1 MRKRITSLL
10 LTLVMLLSLVPAMGV
25 TASAADTSWTTVN
38 TYDELKAALST
49 QNPPDNIKLG
59 CDIDTGTLNSGVGI
73 LESLEVKGRKQLDLN
88 GHTLRMYSEKTAVY
102 DMFTIKHGDLTVLD
116 SSSGQKGTI
125 LGSTYNDSCYLFDIQ
140 SYGQLTL
147 NSGTLKVDVRKSTS
161 DNTWRRVI
169 YCYAGGTVTINGGTL
184 HVAPETYEGKNNAYG
199 QYFEE
204 PYRDLLNG
212 HCGYTLMAAN
222 SCKVSINGGT
232 FQGPVR
238 LDAGGSDWKQNVPR
252 VWISGG
258 TFEKKVML
266 NGPGDGTRPL
276 TIIRGGVFLDY
287 VQAWA
292 AASFAEENPFTASEV
307 TVNGGEF
314 HDTFWIRPF
323 FPSSSKTS
331 YADRAGYHLSAK
343 LMNTTIYKRL
353 TAEPA
358 SGDLYRVPIDG
369 SWKVVQKTADDIY
382 NLASEVLGRSAVQNN
397 NGIFSVLNKSSYRK
411 TFSYYNTG
419 NPKTEGHMFELKAL
433 SGTPTTIR
441 GNAWGFVKAE
451 LDGSEITMGSL
462 RDGVTFIGGGVP
474 SYTVNTSGMRTINF
488 YWYDLP
494 QVMKD
499 NNYRCVATCEVN
511 GTAVTLSK
519 DTNPATGIT
528 KGRYIIPNSTVTT
541 KAKELTFQV
550 RLEWYN
556 GSTWEQAD
564 SSPYADMYL
573 LKYNV
578 VKDSTIPIETVLLD
592 MVNGDLLPSD
602 SATANP
608 IRTNAMDVRCEKVV
622 KQTDWADNGDH
633 RNKSVTLKAQA
644 GFRFTRDT
652 RFVVKNAGSV
662 TAKWTFSPDGG
673 ETCVIGIE
681 AQECTLLPTVQG
693 TLKNFYMGRQM
704 GEAYITAD
712 SPAGCTFEIF
722 EYACLGEATDEWE
735 PIDDDREYY
744 EYYFY
749 IVPPSGYAVRPRQ
762 TKVNIVT
769 PGGYG
774 EQGEKYSDY
783 KREAEYD
790 YWMTSNYSYSYGYS
804 WNIGRLVDGRYGMF
818 PEYERTTRTLYLNIK
833 EPVAGENPNT
843 DRSYKV
849 IDGLPDD
856 VTVDKFEWEMKED
869 TVFQAGKEYM
879 LVLYLTVPKEDPDGV
894 WAKDPKYTTPKYIT
908 VYINGVNCNEYN
920 AWQST
925 DADYV
930 NCEWGIADWWLTP
943 ISGDIQTVSI
953 EVEEPVAGQ
962 PLNFHVQ
969 SLGEPEAYMAGAY
982 PHDGEQYDAF
992 WIDTTG
998 GGFEQ
1003 LNPGAVARSDGGTYR
1018 LMVFVHPKEGH
1029 QFAKATEKTRT
1040 FWVNGQKAKG
1050 SCNTDGSQAQVD
1062 YTFTFPAAEAGAGVT
1077 VSGTAVSWN
1086 DTNDAQYYL
1095 YPSTTEDADIRAQ
1108 WKKGVTVSGY
1118 SYTGTGGAV
1127 TATTV
1132 DGKAMKAQT
1141 FSFGTIPAGEYKLVI
1156 FKPGKYVP
1164 KIVPI
1169 TVESTALDLGQLK
1182 LWLYGD
1188 VNYDGVV
1195 NGKDAMQIDR
1205 FAAGM
1210 GSVFAPEKNTPEQLA
1225 ERLLAADVNQDG
1237 SVTSKDAMQIDRM
1250 VSGMKSAFDK
1260 IP

>member
-1 MRKRITSLL
+1 MRKHITGLL

-59 CDIDTGTLNSGVGI
+59 CDIDTGTLNSSMGI
-73 LESLEVKGRKQLDLN
+73 LETLEIQGRKQLDLN
-88 GHTLRMYSEKTAVY
+88 GHTLRMYSARTAMS
-102 DMFTIKHGDLTVLD
+102 DMFMIRRGDLTVLD

-125 LGSTYNDSCYLFDIQ
+125 LGSTYNDSCYLINVQ
-140 SYGQLTL
+140 TYGKFTL
-147 NSGTLKVDVRKSTS
+147 NSGTLKVDAGSLTNETS
-161 DNTWRRVI
+161 WKRVI

-238 LDAGGSDWKQNVPR
+238 LDASDYDNEWKQNVPR

-276 TIIRGGVFLDY
+276 TVIRGGVFLDY

-358 SGDLYRVPIDG
+358 SGDLYRVSMDG
-369 SWKVVQKTADDIY
+369 SWKIVQKTADDIY

-411 TFSYYNTG
+411 TFSYYNANDPRRDG
-419 NPKTEGHMFELKAL
+419 YMFELKAL

-451 LDGSEITMGSL
+451 LDGNEITMASL
-462 RDGVTFIGGGVP
+462 RDGANFISGNVP
-474 SYTVNTSGMRTINF
+474 SYTVNTSGMRYFDF
-488 YWYDLP
+488 YWYELP
-494 QVMKD
+494 QEMKD
-499 NNYRCVATCEVN
+499 LGYRCEARCEVG

-556 GSTWEQAD
+556 GSTWESAD

-573 LKYNV
+573 LRYNV
-578 VKDSTIPIETVLLD
+578 AKDDSIPIETVLLD
-592 MVNGDLLPSD
+592 MVNGDLLATDP
-602 SATANP
+602 ATANP
-608 IRTNAMDVRCEKVV
+608 IKRNAMDVRCEKVAS
-622 KQTDWADNGDH
+622 QTNWADNGSY
-633 RNKSVTLKAQA
+633 RNKTVTLEARA
-644 GFRFTRDT
+644 GFRFTSET
-652 RFVVKNAGSV
+652 RFIVKNAGSV
-662 TAKWTFSPDGG
+662 TATYLYSSGG
-673 ETCVIGIE
+673 GKTCAVGIK
-681 AQECTLLPTVQG
+681 AQECTLLSTVQG

-704 GEAYITAD
+704 GDAYITAD

-749 IVPPSGYAVRPRQ
+749 IVPPSGYAVRPGQ
-762 TKVNIVT
+762 TTVNIVI
-769 PGGYG
+769 PGGYWADG
-774 EQGEKYSDY
+774 TKASDY
-783 KREAEYD
+783 KREARYD
-790 YWMTSNYSYSYGYS
+790 DWMPSNGYIYSYGYS
-804 WNIGRLVDGRYGMF
+804 WSIGRPENIGESLF
-818 PEYERTTRTLYLNIK
+818 PEYERTTRTLYLTIK

-843 DRSYKV
+843 DSSYQV
-849 IDGLPDD
+849 IDGLPAD
-856 VTVDKFEWEMKED
+856 VQVDKFEWDMDKD

-879 LVLYLTVPKEDPDGV
+879 LVLYLTVPKEDPNGV
-894 WAKDPKYTTPKYIT
+894 WAEDPDYMT
-908 VYINGVNCNEYN
+908 VYINGVNCTKYN
-920 AWQST
+920 AWQGFWSGT
-925 DADYV
+925 E
-930 NCEWGIADWWLTP
+930 NCEWGIAEHWLTP
-943 ISGDIQTVSI
+943 IPGDIQTVYI

-969 SLGEPEAYMAGAY
+969 SVGEPEAYMAGAY
-982 PHDGEQYDAF
+982 SYEGEPYDAVWF
-992 WIDTTG
+992 DTTG
-998 GGFEQ
+998 GGFNQ
-1003 LNPGAVARSDGGTYR
+1003 LIPGAVARSDGGTYR

-1062 YTFTFPAAEAGAGVT
+1062 YTFTFPAAKPGAGVA
-1077 VSGTAVSWN
+1077 VSGKITSYNPNNPTTVELRQGGEVKYTA
-1086 DTNDAQYYL
+1086 TIAA
-1095 YPSTTEDADIRAQ
+1095 TTGSGQKEQNFSFPAVAAGTYDLVVTKSAHL
-1108 WKKGVTVSGY
+1108 KYTVKNVTVGN
-1118 SYTGTGGAV
+1118 A
-1127 TATTV
+1127 
-1132 DGKAMKAQT
+1132 
-1141 FSFGTIPAGEYKLVI
+1141 P
-1156 FKPGKYVP
+1156 
-1164 KIVPI
+1164 
-1169 TVESTALDLGQLK
+1169 LDLTAHGNAAIRNIMLPA
-1182 LWLYGD
+1182 GD
-1188 VNYDGVV
+1188 VNGDGTI
-1195 NGKDAMQIDR
+1195 NSKDLNEIWSPANYL
-1205 FAAGM
+1205 
-1210 GSVFAPEKNTPEQLA
+1210 KNTTDTGVNPLA
-1225 ERLLAADVNQDG
+1225 DLNGDG
-1237 SVTSKDAMQIDRM
+1237 TINSKDLNIVWKAENYLKTASDCE
-1250 VSGMKSAFDK
+1250 ADYND
-1260 IP
+1260 

>member
-10 LTLVMLLSLVPAMGV
+10 LTLVMLLSLVPALGV

-59 CDIDTGTLNSGVGI
+59 CDIDTGELNSGVGI

-125 LGSTYNDSCYLFDIQ
+125 LGTTYNDSCYLFDIQ

-238 LDAGGSDWKQNVPR
+238 LDASDYDNEWKQNVPR

-276 TIIRGGVFLDY
+276 TLIRGGVFLDY

-499 NNYRCVATCEVN
+499 SGYRCEATCEVD
-511 GTAVTLSK
+511 GKVVTLVK
-519 DTNPATGIT
+519 TTNPTTRVI
-528 KGRYIIPNSTVTT
+528 KGSYTIPNSTVTT

-556 GSTWEQAD
+556 GSTWELAD
-564 SSPYADMYL
+564 SNPCADMYL

-608 IRTNAMDVRCEKVV
+608 IRTNAMDTRCEKVV
-622 KQTDWADNGDH
+622 SQRDWADNGSH
-633 RNKSVTLKAQA
+633 RNKTVVLEARA

-662 TAKWTFSPDGG
+662 TAEWLYSTDGG
-673 ETCVIGIE
+673 KTCAVGIE
-681 AQECTLLPTVQG
+681 AQECTLLSTVQG

-704 GEAYITAD
+704 GDAYITAD

-722 EYACLGEATDEWE
+722 EYACLGEATDEEE

-749 IVPPSGYAVRPRQ
+749 IVPPSGCAVRPGQ
-762 TKVNIVT
+762 TTVNIVI

-774 EQGEKYSDY
+774 VKGEKYSDH

-804 WNIGRLVDGRYGMF
+804 WSIGRLVDGRYGMY
-818 PEYERTTRTLYLNIK
+818 PEYERTTRTLYLTIK

-843 DRSYKV
+843 DPSYKK
-849 IDGLPDD
+849 IDGLPAD
-856 VTVDKFEWEMKED
+856 VTVDKFKWDMDKD
-869 TVFQAGKEYM
+869 TVFQAGKGYT
-879 LVLYLTVPKEDPDGV
+879 LLLYLTVPKENPSGV
-894 WAKDPKYTTPKYIT
+894 WAEDSDRNYIT
-908 VYINGVNCNEYN
+908 VYINGVNCTKYN
-920 AWQST
+920 ARQGFWSDT
-925 DADYV
+925 E
-930 NCEWGIADWWLTP
+930 NCEWCISEHWLTP
-943 ISGDIQTVSI
+943 VPGDIQTVHI

-982 PHDGEQYDAF
+982 SYEGKPYDAVWF
-992 WIDTTG
+992 DTTG
-998 GGFEQ
+998 GEFNQ
-1003 LNPGAVARSDGGTYR
+1003 LIPGAVARSDGGTYR

-1050 SCNTDGSQAQVD
+1050 SYNTDGSQAQVD
-1062 YTFTFPAAEAGAGVT
+1062 YTFTFPAAKPGAGVA
-1077 VSGTAVSWN
+1077 VSGKITSYNPNNPTTVELMQGGEVKYTATIGADSGSGQAEQNFSFDAVAAGTYDLVVTKDAHLTYTVKGVVVGDSPLDLTTLTGKAYSTITLLCGDINGDGSINEDDVSIIRYANNINKSTAVADN
-1086 DTNDAQYYL
+1086 KL
-1095 YPSTTEDADIRAQ
+1095 ADINGDGSVNEDDVSIVRYSSHIN
-1108 WKKGVTVSGY
+1108 KGVTAC
-1118 SYTGTGGAV
+1118 T
-1127 TATTV
+1127 
-1132 DGKAMKAQT
+1132 
-1141 FSFGTIPAGEYKLVI
+1141 
-1156 FKPGKYVP
+1156 
-1164 KIVPI
+1164 
-1169 TVESTALDLGQLK
+1169 
-1182 LWLYGD
+1182 
-1188 VNYDGVV
+1188 YD
-1195 NGKDAMQIDR
+1195 
-1205 FAAGM
+1205 F
-1210 GSVFAPEKNTPEQLA
+1210 
-1225 ERLLAADVNQDG
+1225 
-1237 SVTSKDAMQIDRM
+1237 
-1250 VSGMKSAFDK
+1250 
-1260 IP
+1260 

>member
-59 CDIDTGTLNSGVGI
+59 SDIDTGKLNSGVGI

-102 DMFTIKHGDLTVLD
+102 DMFTIKHGNLTVLD

-125 LGSTYNDSCYLFDIQ
+125 LGTTYNDSCYLFDIQ

-147 NSGTLKVDVRKSTS
+147 NSGTLKVDVRKNTS
-161 DNTWRRVI
+161 NNRWRRVI

-184 HVAPETYEGKNNAYG
+184 HVAPETYENEKHSYG
-199 QYFEE
+199 MYFEE
-204 PYRDLLNG
+204 EYKDLVNG
-212 HCGYTLMAAN
+212 SCGYTLMAAN

-238 LDAGGSDWKQNVPR
+238 LDAGQDEWKQNVPR

-276 TIIRGGVFLDY
+276 TVIRGGVFLDY

-323 FPSSSKTS
+323 FPSSSNTS
-331 YADRAGYHLSAK
+331 RADRKGYHLSAK
-343 LMNTTIYKRL
+343 LMNATIYKRL

-397 NGIFSVLNKSSYRK
+397 NGTFSVLNKSSYRK
-411 TFSYYNTG
+411 TFSYYNT
-419 NPKTEGHMFELKAL
+419 NDPRTEGYLFELKAL
-433 SGTPTTIR
+433 GDTPTKIIP
-441 GNAWGFVKAE
+441 NAWGFVKAE

-499 NNYRCVATCEVN
+499 SGYRCEATCEVN
-511 GTAVTLSK
+511 GKVVTLAK
-519 DTNPATGIT
+519 TTNPTTRVI
-528 KGRYIIPNSTVTT
+528 KGSYTIPNSTVTT

-556 GSTWEQAD
+556 GSTWELAD
-564 SSPYADMYL
+564 SNPCADMYL

-578 VKDSTIPIETVLLD
+578 VKDSTIPIGTVLLD
-592 MVNGDLLPSD
+592 IINGDLLPPD

-608 IRTNAMDVRCEKVV
+608 IRTNAMDTRCERVV
-622 KQTDWADNGDH
+622 SQTNWADNGSY
-633 RNKSVTLKAQA
+633 RNKTVTLEARA
-644 GFRFTRDT
+644 GFRFTSDT
-652 RFVVKNAGSV
+652 KFIVKNAGSV
-662 TAKWTFSPDGG
+662 TAKWLYTTTGG
-673 ETCVIGIE
+673 KTCNIGIE

-749 IVPPSGYAVRPRQ
+749 IVPPSGYAVRPGR
-762 TKVNIVT
+762 TTVNIVI
-769 PGGYG
+769 PGGYWADG
-774 EQGEKYSDY
+774 KKSSDY
-783 KREAEYD
+783 KREAEYGD
-790 YWMTSNYSYSYGYS
+790 WMASAGYDYSYGYS
-804 WNIGRLVDGRYGMF
+804 WSIGRLVDGRYGMF
-818 PEYERTTRTLYLNIK
+818 PEHERTTRTLYLNIK

-843 DRSYKV
+843 DPSYKV

-856 VTVDKFEWEMKED
+856 VTVDKFKWDMDKD

-879 LVLYLTVPKEDPDGV
+879 LALYLTVPKENPSGV
-894 WAKDPKYTTPKYIT
+894 WAEDSDRNYIT
-908 VYINGVNCNEYN
+908 VYINGVNCTKYN
-920 AWQST
+920 ARQGFWSDT
-925 DADYV
+925 E
-930 NCEWGIADWWLTP
+930 NCEWCISEHWLTP
-943 ISGDIQTVSI
+943 VPGDIQTVHI

-962 PLNFHVQ
+962 PLNFRALSV
-969 SLGEPEAYMAGAY
+969 GEPEAYMAGVY
-982 PHDGEQYDAF
+982 PYEGKVF
-992 WIDTTG
+992 WFDLTG

-1003 LNPGAVARSDGGTYR
+1003 LDPGAVARSDGGTYR

-1050 SCNTDGSQAQVD
+1050 SCKADGSQAQVD
-1062 YTFTFPAAEAGAGVT
+1062 YTFTFPAAKPGAGVA
-1077 VSGTAVSWN
+1077 VSGKITSYNPGNA
-1086 DTNDAQYYL
+1086 TTIQLMQGGKEQYKTTIAKTTGSGQAEQNFSI
-1095 YPSTTEDADIRAQ
+1095 STVAPGTYDLVVTKSAHL
-1108 WKKGVTVSGY
+1108 KYTVKNVTVGN
-1118 SYTGTGGAV
+1118 A
-1127 TATTV
+1127 
-1132 DGKAMKAQT
+1132 
-1141 FSFGTIPAGEYKLVI
+1141 P
-1156 FKPGKYVP
+1156 
-1164 KIVPI
+1164 
-1169 TVESTALDLGQLK
+1169 LDLTAHTDPAIRNITL
-1182 LWLYGD
+1182 LAGD
-1188 VNYDGVV
+1188 VNGSGIINEDDLNIIWLPTNYLKKAGDAGV
-1195 NGKDAMQIDR
+1195 NA
-1205 FAAGM
+1205 
-1210 GSVFAPEKNTPEQLA
+1210 L
-1225 ERLLAADVNQDG
+1225 ADVNGDG
-1237 SVTSKDAMQIDRM
+1237 IINEDDLNIVWLPAHYLRS
-1250 VSGMKSAFDK
+1250 SAIHCEVNYK
-1260 IP
+1260 K

>member
-1 MRKRITSLL
+1 MENRLPTRLSTWL

-59 CDIDTGTLNSGVGI
+59 CDIDTGTLNSGMGI
-73 LESLEVKGRKQLDLN
+73 LETLEVRGRKQLDLN
-88 GHTLRMYSEKTAVY
+88 GHTLRMYSAKTA
-102 DMFTIKHGDLTVLD
+102 MSNMIMIKHGDLTVLD

-125 LGSTYNDSCYLFDIQ
+125 LGSTYNDSCYLINVHT
-140 SYGQLTL
+140 YGKFTL
-147 NSGTLKVDVRKSTS
+147 NSGTLKVDAGSLANETS
-161 DNTWRRVI
+161 WKRVI
-169 YCYAGGTVTINGGTL
+169 HCYAGGTVTINGGTL

-204 PYRDLLNG
+204 PYRELLNG

-238 LDAGGSDWKQNVPR
+238 LDASDYDNEWKQNVPR

-276 TIIRGGVFLDY
+276 TLIRGGVFLDY

-358 SGDLYRVPIDG
+358 SGDLYRVSMDG
-369 SWKVVQKTADDIY
+369 SWKIVQKTADDIY

-411 TFSYYNTG
+411 TFSYYNT
-419 NPKTEGHMFELKAL
+419 NDPRTEGHMFELKAL

-499 NNYRCVATCEVN
+499 NNYRCEATCEVN
-511 GTAVTLSK
+511 GKAVTLVK
-519 DTNPATGIT
+519 TTNTTTGVI
-528 KGRYIIPNSTVTT
+528 KGSYTIPNSTVTT

-556 GSTWEQAD
+556 GSTWELAD

-592 MVNGDLLPSD
+592 IINGDLLPSD
-602 SATANP
+602 PATVNP

-622 KQTDWADNGDH
+622 SQTNWADNGSH
-633 RNKSVTLKAQA
+633 RNKTVVLEARA
-644 GFRFTRDT
+644 GFRFTNAT
-652 RFVVKNAGSV
+652 RFIVKNAGSV
-662 TAKWTFSPDGG
+662 TATYLYSSGG
-673 ETCVIGIE
+673 GKTCAVGIE
-681 AQECTLLPTVQG
+681 AQECTLLSTVQG

-722 EYACLGEATDEWE
+722 EYACLGEATNEDE

-749 IVPPSGYAVRPRQ
+749 IVPPSGYAVRPGR
-762 TKVNIVT
+762 TKVNIVI

-774 EQGEKYSDY
+774 EKGEKYYDH
-783 KREAEYD
+783 KLEARYD
-790 YWMTSNYSYSYGYS
+790 DWMTNNSSHYSYGYS
-804 WNIGRLVDGRYGMF
+804 WSIGRPEYIGESLF
-818 PEYERTTRTLYLNIK
+818 PEYERTTRTLYLTIK

-849 IDGLPDD
+849 IGGLPDD

-869 TVFQAGKEYM
+869 TVFQAGKDYK
-879 LVLYLTVPKEDPDGV
+879 LVLYLTVPKENPNGV
-894 WAKDPKYTTPKYIT
+894 WAKDSDRNYIT
-908 VYINGVNCNEYN
+908 VYINGVNCDKYN
-920 AWQST
+920 ARQGFWSET
-925 DADYV
+925 E
-930 NCEWGIADWWLTP
+930 NCEWAISEHWRTP
-943 ISGDIQTVSI
+943 I
-953 EVEEPVAGQ
+953 
-962 PLNFHVQ
+962 
-969 SLGEPEAYMAGAY
+969 
-982 PHDGEQYDAF
+982 
-992 WIDTTG
+992 
-998 GGFEQ
+998 
-1003 LNPGAVARSDGGTYR
+1003 PG
-1018 LMVFVHPKEGH
+1018 
-1029 QFAKATEKTRT
+1029 
-1040 FWVNGQKAKG
+1040 
-1050 SCNTDGSQAQVD
+1050 
-1062 YTFTFPAAEAGAGVT
+1062 AGAGVT
-1077 VSGTAVSWN
+1077 VSGKVTSYNPNNPTTVELLQNGAVKYTATIGKATGSGQVTQDFSFNAVAPGTYDLVVTKDAHLTYTVKGVVVGDSPLDLTTMTGKSYQTITLLAGDVNGDGSINEDDVSIIRYAN
-1086 DTNDAQYYL
+1086 NINK
-1095 YPSTTEDADIRAQ
+1095 STADADNKLADINGDGSVNEDDVSIVRYSSHIN
-1108 WKKGVTVSGY
+1108 KGVTAC
-1118 SYTGTGGAV
+1118 T
-1127 TATTV
+1127 
-1132 DGKAMKAQT
+1132 
-1141 FSFGTIPAGEYKLVI
+1141 
-1156 FKPGKYVP
+1156 
-1164 KIVPI
+1164 
-1169 TVESTALDLGQLK
+1169 
-1182 LWLYGD
+1182 
-1188 VNYDGVV
+1188 YD
-1195 NGKDAMQIDR
+1195 
-1205 FAAGM
+1205 F
-1210 GSVFAPEKNTPEQLA
+1210 
-1225 ERLLAADVNQDG
+1225 
-1237 SVTSKDAMQIDRM
+1237 
-1250 VSGMKSAFDK
+1250 
-1260 IP
+1260 

>member
-1 MRKRITSLL
+1 MEKQLPTRLPAWL

-38 TYDELKAALST
+38 TYDQLKAALSD

-102 DMFTIKHGDLTVLD
+102 DMFTIQHGDLTVLD
-116 SSSGQKGTI
+116 SSTDQKGTI

-140 SYGQLTL
+140 SNGKLTL
-147 NSGTLKVDVRKSTS
+147 NSGTLKVDVRKNTS
-161 DNTWRRVI
+161 NNRWRRVI

-204 PYRDLLNG
+204 EYSDRLNG

-252 VWISGG
+252 VWITGG

-276 TIIRGGVFLDY
+276 TLIRGGVFLDY

-331 YADRAGYHLSAK
+331 YADRTGYHLSAK

-358 SGDLYRVPIDG
+358 SGDLYRENIAGKPEI
-369 SWKVVQKTADDIY
+369 VQKTADDIY

-411 TFSYYNTG
+411 TFSYWNTN
-419 NPKTEGHMFELKAL
+419 NPKTAGYMFELKAL
-433 SGTPTTIR
+433 NGTPTTIR

-462 RDGVTFIGGGVP
+462 RDGATFIGGGVP
-474 SYTVNTSGMRTINF
+474 TYTVNTSGMRTINF

-499 NNYRCVATCEVN
+499 NNYRCEATCEVN
-511 GTAVTLSK
+511 GKAVTLVK
-519 DTNPATGIT
+519 TTNTTTGVI
-528 KGRYIIPNSTVTT
+528 KGSYTIPNSTVTT

-556 GSTWEQAD
+556 GSTWELAD
-564 SSPYADMYL
+564 SNSCADMYL

-578 VKDSTIPIETVLLD
+578 EKDSTIPIETVLLD

-608 IRTNAMDVRCEKVV
+608 IRKNAMDVRCEKVV
-622 KQTDWADNGDH
+622 SQVNWADNGDY
-633 RNKSVTLKAQA
+633 RNKTVVLEARA
-644 GFRFTRDT
+644 GFRFTSDT
-652 RFVVKNAGSV
+652 KFIVKNAGSV
-662 TAKWTFSPDGG
+662 TAEWVNSTDGG
-673 ETCVIGIE
+673 KTCVIDIE
-681 AQECTLLPTVQG
+681 AQECTLLTEVRG
-693 TLKNFYMGRQM
+693 RLNDFYMGRRM
-704 GEAYITAD
+704 GEAYITVE

-722 EYACLGEATDEWE
+722 KYACLGEATDEWE
-735 PIDDDREYY
+735 PIDDDRDYY

-762 TKVNIVT
+762 TQVDIIIT
-769 PGGYG
+769 GGYWADG
-774 EQGEKYSDY
+774 TKSSDY
-783 KREAEYD
+783 KREAKYGD
-790 YWMTSNYSYSYGYS
+790 WMTNNSSHYSYGYS
-804 WNIGRLVDGRYGMF
+804 WSIGRPENTGESLF
-818 PEYERTTRTLYLNIK
+818 PEYERTTRTLYLTIK

-843 DRSYKV
+843 NSSYKV
-849 IDGLPDD
+849 IGGLPTD
-856 VTVDKFEWEMKED
+856 VTWDKFEWNMNKD

-879 LVLYLTVPKEDPDGV
+879 LELYLTVPKEDPNGV
-894 WAKDPKYTTPKYIT
+894 WAEDPKYMT
-908 VYINGVNCNEYN
+908 VYINGVNCDKYN
-920 AWQST
+920 AWQNT
-925 DADYV
+925 DTNYE
-930 NCEWGIADWWLTP
+930 NCEWGIAEWYRTP
-943 ISGDIQTVSI
+943 IPGDIQTVHI

-962 PLNFHVQ
+962 PLNFHVK

-982 PHDGEQYDAF
+982 PYAGEQYDAF
-992 WIDTTG
+992 WFDTTG
-998 GGFEQ
+998 GGFKQ

-1018 LMVFVHPKEGH
+1018 LTVFVHPKEGY

-1040 FWVNGQKAKG
+1040 FWVNGQKAEG
-1050 SCNTDGSQAQVD
+1050 SCNTAGSQAQVN
-1062 YTFTFPAAEAGAGVT
+1062 YTFTFPAAKPGAGVA
-1077 VSGTAVSWN
+1077 VSGKITSYNPGNPTTVELLQNDAVKYTATIAKTTGSSQVTQDFSFPTVAAGTYDLVVTKSAHLSYTVKNVVVGDGPLDLTTMTGKAYQTITLLCGDIDGNGFINSTDLGIILKGQNYGKSTATVGDKAADLDGNGFINSTDLGIVLQGQHYGKSAVSVN
-1086 DTNDAQYYL
+1086 F
-1095 YPSTTEDADIRAQ
+1095 
-1108 WKKGVTVSGY
+1108 
-1118 SYTGTGGAV
+1118 GG
-1127 TATTV
+1127 
-1132 DGKAMKAQT
+1132 
-1141 FSFGTIPAGEYKLVI
+1141 
-1156 FKPGKYVP
+1156 
-1164 KIVPI
+1164 
-1169 TVESTALDLGQLK
+1169 
-1182 LWLYGD
+1182 
-1188 VNYDGVV
+1188 
-1195 NGKDAMQIDR
+1195 
-1205 FAAGM
+1205 
-1210 GSVFAPEKNTPEQLA
+1210 
-1225 ERLLAADVNQDG
+1225 
-1237 SVTSKDAMQIDRM
+1237 
-1250 VSGMKSAFDK
+1250 
-1260 IP
+1260 

>member
-59 CDIDTGTLNSGVGI
+59 SDIDTGKLNSGVGI

-102 DMFTIKHGDLTVLD
+102 DMFTIKHGNLTVLD
-116 SSSGQKGTI
+116 SSSGRKGTI
-125 LGSTYNDSCYLFDIQ
+125 LGTTYNDSCYLFDIQ

-147 NSGTLKVDVRKSTS
+147 NSGTLKVDVRKNTS
-161 DNTWRRVI
+161 NNRWRRVI

-184 HVAPETYEGKNNAYG
+184 HVAPETYENEKHSYG
-199 QYFEE
+199 MYFEE
-204 PYRDLLNG
+204 EYKDLVNG
-212 HCGYTLMAAN
+212 SCGYTLMAAN

-238 LDAGGSDWKQNVPR
+238 LDAGQDEWKQNVPR

-276 TIIRGGVFLDY
+276 TVIRGGVFLDY

-331 YADRAGYHLSAK
+331 RADRAGYHLSAK

-411 TFSYYNTG
+411 MFSYYNTG
-419 NPKTEGHMFELKAL
+419 NPKTEGYMFELKAL
-433 SGTPTTIR
+433 NGTPTTIR

-462 RDGVTFIGGGVP
+462 RDGVTFGGGGVP
-474 SYTVNTSGMRTINF
+474 TYTVNTSGMRTINF

-494 QVMKD
+494 RVMKD
-499 NNYRCVATCEVN
+499 SGYRCEATCEVN
-511 GTAVTLSK
+511 GKAVTLVK
-519 DTNPATGIT
+519 TTNTTTGVI
-528 KGRYIIPNSTVTT
+528 KGSYTIPNSTPTASAQ
-541 KAKELTFQV
+541 KLTFQV

-556 GSTWEQAD
+556 GSAWELAD
-564 SSPYADMYL
+564 SSPLADQYL

-592 MVNGDLLPSD
+592 IINGDLLPSD
-602 SATANP
+602 PATVNP

-622 KQTDWADNGDH
+622 SQTNWADNGNY
-633 RNKSVTLKAQA
+633 RNKTVVLEARA
-644 GFRFTRDT
+644 GFRFTSDT
-652 RFVVKNAGSV
+652 KFIVKNAGSV
-662 TAKWTFSPDGG
+662 TAKWLYSTTGG
-673 ETCVIGIE
+673 KTCNIGIE

-722 EYACLGEATDEWE
+722 KYACLGEATNEEE

-749 IVPPSGYAVRPRQ
+749 IVPPSGYAVRPGR
-762 TKVNIVT
+762 TTVNIVI
-769 PGGYG
+769 PGGYWADG
-774 EQGEKYSDY
+774 KKSSDY
-783 KREAEYD
+783 KREAEYGD
-790 YWMTSNYSYSYGYS
+790 WMASAGYDYSYGYS
-804 WNIGRLVDGRYGMF
+804 WSIGRLVDGRYGMF

-843 DRSYKV
+843 DPSYKV

-856 VTVDKFEWEMKED
+856 VTVDKVKWYMDKD

-879 LVLYLTVPKEDPDGV
+879 LALYLTVPKENPSGV
-894 WAKDPKYTTPKYIT
+894 WAEDSDRNYIT
-908 VYINGVNCNEYN
+908 VYINGVNCTKYN
-920 AWQST
+920 ARQGFWSDT
-925 DADYV
+925 E
-930 NCEWGIADWWLTP
+930 NCEWCISEHWLTP
-943 ISGDIQTVSI
+943 VPGDIQTVHI

-982 PHDGEQYDAF
+982 SYEGKPYDAVWF
-992 WIDTTG
+992 DTTG
-998 GGFEQ
+998 GEFNQ
-1003 LNPGAVARSDGGTYR
+1003 LIPGAVARSDGGTYR

-1062 YTFTFPAAEAGAGVT
+1062 YTFTFPAAEAGAGVA
-1077 VSGTAVSWN
+1077 VSGKITSYNPKNATTIQLKQGDTVKYSTTIAKTTGSGQAEQNFSISTVAPGTYDLVVTKSAHLKYTVKNVTVGNAPLDLTKHSKAAISTITLLCGDIDGNGFINSTDLGIILKGQNYGKSTATAGDKAADLDGNGFINSTDLGIVLQGQHYGKSAVSV
-1086 DTNDAQYYL
+1086 
-1095 YPSTTEDADIRAQ
+1095 
-1108 WKKGVTVSGY
+1108 G
-1118 SYTGTGGAV
+1118 
-1127 TATTV
+1127 
-1132 DGKAMKAQT
+1132 
-1141 FSFGTIPAGEYKLVI
+1141 FAG
-1156 FKPGKYVP
+1156 
-1164 KIVPI
+1164 
-1169 TVESTALDLGQLK
+1169 
-1182 LWLYGD
+1182 
-1188 VNYDGVV
+1188 
-1195 NGKDAMQIDR
+1195 
-1205 FAAGM
+1205 
-1210 GSVFAPEKNTPEQLA
+1210 
-1225 ERLLAADVNQDG
+1225 
-1237 SVTSKDAMQIDRM
+1237 
-1250 VSGMKSAFDK
+1250 
-1260 IP
+1260 

>member
-1 MRKRITSLL
+1 MENRLPKRLSAWL

-25 TASAADTSWTTVN
+25 TASAADTSWTTVT

-59 CDIDTGTLNSGVGI
+59 SDIDTGTLNSGVGI

-102 DMFTIKHGDLTVLD
+102 DMFTIKHGNLTVLD

-125 LGSTYNDSCYLFDIQ
+125 LGTTYNDSCYLFDIQ

-161 DNTWRRVI
+161 DNNGWRRVI

-276 TIIRGGVFLDY
+276 TLIRGGVFLDY

-292 AASFAEENPFTASEV
+292 AASFAEETPFTASEV

-411 TFSYYNTG
+411 TFSYYNT
-419 NPKTEGHMFELKAL
+419 NDPRTEGHMFELKAL

-474 SYTVNTSGMRTINF
+474 TYTVNTSGMRYFDF
-488 YWYDLP
+488 YWYELP
-494 QVMKD
+494 QEMKD
-499 NNYRCVATCEVN
+499 LGYRCEARCEVG

-528 KGRYIIPNSTVTT
+528 KGRYTIPNSTVTT
-541 KAKELTFQV
+541 KAKELTFSV

-556 GSTWEQAD
+556 GSTWESAD

-573 LKYNV
+573 LRYNV
-578 VKDSTIPIETVLLD
+578 AKDDSIPIETVLLD
-592 MVNGDLLPSD
+592 MVNGDLLATDP
-602 SATANP
+602 ATANP
-608 IRTNAMDVRCEKVV
+608 IKRNVMDVRCEKVV
-622 KQTDWADNGDH
+622 SQTDWADNGSH
-633 RNKSVTLKAQA
+633 RNKTVTLEARS
-644 GFRFTRDT
+644 GFRFTSDT
-652 RFVVKNAGSV
+652 KFIVKNAGSV
-662 TAKWTFSPDGG
+662 TATYLYAANGG
-673 ETCVIGIE
+673 KTCSVGIK

-704 GEAYITAD
+704 GDAYITAD

-722 EYACLGEATDEWE
+722 EYACLGIATNEWE
-735 PIDDDREYY
+735 PIDNEDEYY

-749 IVPPSGYAVRPRQ
+749 IVPPSGYAVRPGR
-762 TKVNIVT
+762 TTVNIVV
-769 PGGYG
+769 PGGSWACG
-774 EQGEKYSDY
+774 QKSSDY
-783 KREAEYD
+783 KQKAEYGD
-790 YWMTSNYSYSYGYS
+790 WMSSSGYDYSYGYS
-804 WNIGRLVDGRYGMF
+804 WSIGRLVDGSNGMY
-818 PEYERTTRTLYLNIK
+818 PEYERTTRTLSLTIK

-843 DRSYKV
+843 DRSYKE
-849 IDGLPDD
+849 IDGLPAD
-856 VTVDKFEWEMKED
+856 VQATRFMWYMEKD
-869 TVFQAGKEYM
+869 TEFQEGKEYM
-879 LVLYLTVPKEDPDGV
+879 LELHLTVPKADPGRV
-894 WAKDPKYTTPKYIT
+894 WAKDPDYMT
-908 VYINGVNCNEYN
+908 VYINGVNCATYDVV
-920 AWQST
+920 WQNL
-925 DADYV
+925 DADKA
-930 NCEWGIADWWLTP
+930 NCEWGSVRTYRTP

-962 PLNFHVQ
+962 PLNFLVQ
-969 SLGEPEAYMAGAY
+969 SLGEPEAYMAGVY
-982 PHDGEQYDAF
+982 PYGGEQYDAF
-992 WIDTTG
+992 WFDTTG
-998 GGFEQ
+998 GGFKQ
-1003 LNPGAVARSDGGTYR
+1003 LDPGAVARSDGGTYR
-1018 LMVFVHPKEGH
+1018 LTVFVHPKEGH

-1040 FWVNGQKAKG
+1040 FWVNGQKAEG
-1050 SCNTDGSQAQVD
+1050 ICDPDGSKAQVN
-1062 YTFTFPAAEAGAGVT
+1062 YTFTFPAAKPGAGVA
-1077 VSGTAVSWN
+1077 VSGKITSYNPNNATTIQLMQGGKEQYKTTIAAASGEGQVTQSFSFPTVAPGTYDLVVTKDAHLTYTVKNVVVGSTDLDLTKRTDKPYSTITMLCGDINGDGSINEDDVSIIRYANNINKSTAVADN
-1086 DTNDAQYYL
+1086 KL
-1095 YPSTTEDADIRAQ
+1095 ADINGDGSVNEDDVSIVRYSSHIN
-1108 WKKGVTVSGY
+1108 KGVTAC
-1118 SYTGTGGAV
+1118 T
-1127 TATTV
+1127 
-1132 DGKAMKAQT
+1132 
-1141 FSFGTIPAGEYKLVI
+1141 
-1156 FKPGKYVP
+1156 
-1164 KIVPI
+1164 
-1169 TVESTALDLGQLK
+1169 
-1182 LWLYGD
+1182 
-1188 VNYDGVV
+1188 YD
-1195 NGKDAMQIDR
+1195 
-1205 FAAGM
+1205 F
-1210 GSVFAPEKNTPEQLA
+1210 
-1225 ERLLAADVNQDG
+1225 
-1237 SVTSKDAMQIDRM
+1237 
-1250 VSGMKSAFDK
+1250 
-1260 IP
+1260 

>member
-25 TASAADTSWTTVN
+25 TASAADTWTTVN
-38 TYDELKAALST
+38 TYDQLKAALST

-59 CDIDTGTLNSGVGI
+59 CDIDTGELNSGVGI

-161 DNTWRRVI
+161 DNNRWRRVI

-212 HCGYTLMAAN
+212 HCGFTLMAAN

-238 LDAGGSDWKQNVPR
+238 LDASQDEWKQNVPR

-358 SGDLYRVPIDG
+358 SGDLYRVSMDG
-369 SWKVVQKTADDIY
+369 SWKIVQKTADDIY
-382 NLASEVLGRSAVQNN
+382 DLASEVLGRSAVQNN

-411 TFSYYNTG
+411 TFSYYNT
-419 NPKTEGHMFELKAL
+419 NDSRTEGHLFELKAL
-433 SGTPTTIR
+433 SGTPTTIHS
-441 GNAWGFVKAE
+441 NAWGFVKAE
-451 LDGSEITMGSL
+451 LDGREITMGSL

-499 NNYRCVATCEVN
+499 SGYRCEATCEVD
-511 GTAVTLSK
+511 GKVVTLVK
-519 DTNPATGIT
+519 TTNPTTRVI
-528 KGRYIIPNSTVTT
+528 KGSYTIPNSTVTT

-556 GSTWEQAD
+556 GSAWELAD

-608 IRTNAMDVRCEKVV
+608 IRRNAMDVRCEKVV
-622 KQTDWADNGDH
+622 SQTNWADNGSY
-633 RNKSVTLKAQA
+633 RNKTVTLEARA
-644 GFRFTRDT
+644 GFRFTSDT

-662 TAKWTFSPDGG
+662 TATYLYSSGG
-673 ETCVIGIE
+673 GKTCAVGIK
-681 AQECTLLPTVQG
+681 AQECTLLSTVQG

-704 GEAYITAD
+704 GDAYITAD

-722 EYACLGEATDEWE
+722 EYACLGEATGEWE
-735 PIDDDREYY
+735 PIDDVDEYY

-749 IVPPSGYAVRPRQ
+749 IVPPSGYAVRPGR
-762 TKVNIVT
+762 TTVNIIVS
-769 PGGYG
+769 GGYWKDG
-774 EQGEKYSDY
+774 TKDPDY
-783 KREAEYD
+783 KREARYD
-790 YWMTSNYSYSYGYS
+790 DWMTSNYSYSYGYS
-804 WNIGRLVDGRYGMF
+804 WSIGRPEYIGESLF
-818 PEYERTTRTLYLNIK
+818 PEYERTTRTLSLTIK

-843 DRSYKV
+843 DSSYKE
-849 IDGLPDD
+849 IDGLPAD
-856 VTVDKFEWEMKED
+856 VQMDKFEWDMDGD

-879 LVLYLTVPKEDPDGV
+879 LELYLTVPKEDPDGV
-894 WAKDPKYTTPKYIT
+894 WAKDSNRNYIT
-908 VYINGVNCNEYN
+908 VYINGVNCNQYN
-920 AWQST
+920 AWQNT
-925 DADYV
+925 DKSYV
-930 NCEWGIADWWLTP
+930 NCEWGIAEHWLTP
-943 ISGDIQTVSI
+943 IPGDIQTVYI

-982 PHDGEQYDAF
+982 SYEGKPYDAVWF
-992 WIDTTG
+992 DTTG
-998 GGFEQ
+998 GEFNQ
-1003 LNPGAVARSDGGTYR
+1003 LIPGAVARSDGGTYR

-1062 YTFTFPAAEAGAGVT
+1062 YTFTFPAAEAGAGVA
-1077 VSGTAVSWN
+1077 VSGKVTSYN
-1086 DTNDAQYYL
+1086 PNN
-1095 YPSTTEDADIRAQ
+1095 PTTVELRQ
-1108 WKKGVTVSGY
+1108 
-1118 SYTGTGGAV
+1118 GGAV
-1127 TATTV
+1127 KYTATIAVAAGSGQMTQNFTLAGVLPGTYDLVVTKSAHLKYTV
-1132 DGKAMKAQT
+1132 KN
-1141 FSFGTIPAGEYKLVI
+1141 V
-1156 FKPGKYVP
+1156 
-1164 KIVPI
+1164 
-1169 TVESTALDLGQLK
+1169 TVGNAPLDLTVHGNAAIQNITLPA
-1182 LWLYGD
+1182 GD
-1188 VNYDGVV
+1188 VNGDGIINEDDLNIIWLPTNYLKNADNSGV
-1195 NGKDAMQIDR
+1195 NA
-1205 FAAGM
+1205 
-1210 GSVFAPEKNTPEQLA
+1210 L
-1225 ERLLAADVNQDG
+1225 ADVNGDG
-1237 SVTSKDAMQIDRM
+1237 IINEDDLNIVWLPAHYLKA
-1250 VSGMKSAFDK
+1250 SA
-1260 IP
+1260 IHCEVNYEE

>member
-1 MRKRITSLL
+1 MENRLPKRLSAWL

-59 CDIDTGTLNSGVGI
+59 SDIDTGTLNSGVGI

-102 DMFTIKHGDLTVLD
+102 DMFTIKHGNLTVLD

-125 LGSTYNDSCYLFDIQ
+125 LGTTYNDSCYLFDIQ

-147 NSGTLKVDVRKSTS
+147 NSGTLKVDVRKNTS
-161 DNTWRRVI
+161 NNRWRRVI

-184 HVAPETYEGKNNAYG
+184 HVAPETYENEKHSYG
-199 QYFEE
+199 MYFEE
-204 PYRDLLNG
+204 EYKDLVNG
-212 HCGYTLMAAN
+212 SCGYTLMAAN

-238 LDAGGSDWKQNVPR
+238 LDAGQDEWKQNVPR

-276 TIIRGGVFLDY
+276 TVIRGGVFLDY

-331 YADRAGYHLSAK
+331 RADRAGYHLSAK
-343 LMNTTIYKRL
+343 LMNATIYKRL

-411 TFSYYNTG
+411 MFSYYNTG
-419 NPKTEGHMFELKAL
+419 NPKTEGYMFELKAL
-433 SGTPTTIR
+433 NGTPTTIR

-462 RDGVTFIGGGVP
+462 RDGATFIGGGVP
-474 SYTVNTSGMRTINF
+474 TYTVNTSGMRTINF

-499 NNYRCVATCEVN
+499 NNYRCEATCEVN
-511 GTAVTLSK
+511 GKAVTLVK
-519 DTNPATGIT
+519 TTNTTTGVI
-528 KGRYIIPNSTVTT
+528 KGSYTIPNSTVTT
-541 KAKELTFQV
+541 KAKELTFKV

-556 GSTWEQAD
+556 GSTWELAD
-564 SSPYADMYL
+564 SSPLADQYL

-592 MVNGDLLPSD
+592 IVNGDLLPSD

-608 IRTNAMDVRCEKVV
+608 IRTNAMDTRCERVV
-622 KQTDWADNGDH
+622 SQTNWADNGSH
-633 RNKSVTLKAQA
+633 RNKTVVLEARA
-644 GFRFTRDT
+644 GFRFTNAT
-652 RFVVKNAGSV
+652 RFIVKNAGSV
-662 TAKWTFSPDGG
+662 TATYLYATNGG
-673 ETCVIGIE
+673 KTCAVGIE

-749 IVPPSGYAVRPRQ
+749 IVPPSGYAVRPGR
-762 TKVNIVT
+762 TTVNIVI
-769 PGGYG
+769 PGGYWADG
-774 EQGEKYSDY
+774 KKSSDY
-783 KREAEYD
+783 KREAEYGD
-790 YWMTSNYSYSYGYS
+790 WMASAGYDYSYGYS
-804 WNIGRLVDGRYGMF
+804 WSIGRLVDGRYGMF
-818 PEYERTTRTLYLNIK
+818 PEYERTTRTLYLTIK

-843 DRSYKV
+843 DSSYQV
-849 IDGLPDD
+849 IGGLPDD
-856 VTVDKFEWEMKED
+856 VTVDKFKWDMDKD

-879 LVLYLTVPKEDPDGV
+879 LALYLTVPKENPSGV
-894 WAKDPKYTTPKYIT
+894 WAEDSDRNYIT
-908 VYINGVNCNEYN
+908 VYINGVNCTKYN
-920 AWQST
+920 ARQGFWSDT
-925 DADYV
+925 E
-930 NCEWGIADWWLTP
+930 NCEWCISEHWLTP
-943 ISGDIQTVSI
+943 VPGDIQTVHI

-962 PLNFHVQ
+962 PLNFQALSV
-969 SLGEPEAYMAGAY
+969 GEPDAYMAGVY
-982 PHDGEQYDAF
+982 PYEGKVF
-992 WIDTTG
+992 WFDLTG
-998 GGFEQ
+998 GGVKQ
-1003 LNPGAVARSDGGTYR
+1003 LDPGAVARSDGGTYR
-1018 LMVFVHPKEGH
+1018 MTAFVHPKEGH

-1040 FWVNGQKAKG
+1040 FWVNGQKANG
-1050 SCNTDGSQAQVD
+1050 SCKADGSQAQVD
-1062 YTFTFPAAEAGAGVT
+1062 YTFTFPAAKPGAGVA
-1077 VSGTAVSWN
+1077 VSGKITSYNPGNATTIQLMRDGKEQYKTTIAKTTGSGQKEQSFSFPAVAAGTYDLVVTKSAHLKYTVKNVTVGNAPLDLTAHSNATIRNITLLCGDIDGNGFINSTDLGIILKGQNYGKSTATAGDKAADLDGNGFINSTDLGIVLQGQHYGKSAVSV
-1086 DTNDAQYYL
+1086 
-1095 YPSTTEDADIRAQ
+1095 
-1108 WKKGVTVSGY
+1108 G
-1118 SYTGTGGAV
+1118 
-1127 TATTV
+1127 
-1132 DGKAMKAQT
+1132 
-1141 FSFGTIPAGEYKLVI
+1141 FAG
-1156 FKPGKYVP
+1156 
-1164 KIVPI
+1164 
-1169 TVESTALDLGQLK
+1169 
-1182 LWLYGD
+1182 
-1188 VNYDGVV
+1188 
-1195 NGKDAMQIDR
+1195 
-1205 FAAGM
+1205 
-1210 GSVFAPEKNTPEQLA
+1210 
-1225 ERLLAADVNQDG
+1225 
-1237 SVTSKDAMQIDRM
+1237 
-1250 VSGMKSAFDK
+1250 
-1260 IP
+1260 

>member
-10 LTLVMLLSLVPAMGV
+10 LTLIMLLSLVPAMGV
-25 TASAADTSWTTVN
+25 TAGAADTSWTTVN
-38 TYDELKAALST
+38 TYDQLKAALSN

-59 CDIDTGTLNSGVGI
+59 CDIDTGELNSGVGI

-102 DMFTIKHGDLTVLD
+102 DMFTIKHGNLTVLD

-147 NSGTLKVDVRKSTS
+147 NSGTLKVDVRKSAS

-238 LDAGGSDWKQNVPR
+238 LDASDYDNEWKQNVPR

-266 NGPGDGTRPL
+266 NGPGDGTRPI

-292 AASFAEENPFTASEV
+292 AASFAEKNPFTASEV

-358 SGDLYRVPIDG
+358 SGDLYRVPMDG

-411 TFSYYNTG
+411 MFSYYNTN
-419 NPKTEGHMFELKAL
+419 NPKTEGYLFELKAL
-433 SGTPTTIR
+433 NGTPTTIR

-451 LDGSEITMGSL
+451 LDGKEITMGSL
-462 RDGVTFIGGGVP
+462 RDGATFIGGGVP
-474 SYTVNTSGMRTINF
+474 SYTVNTSGMRTISF

-499 NNYRCVATCEVN
+499 SGYRCEATCEVN
-511 GTAVTLSK
+511 SKVVTLVK
-519 DTNPATGIT
+519 TTNPTTRVI
-528 KGRYIIPNSTVTT
+528 KGSYTIPNSSPTT
-541 KAKELTFQV
+541 RAQELTFSV
-550 RLEWYN
+550 RLEWKN
-556 GSTWEQAD
+556 GSAWELAD

-592 MVNGDLLPSD
+592 VVNGDLLPSD
-602 SATANP
+602 PATANP
-608 IRTNAMDVRCEKVV
+608 IRKNAMDVRCEKVV
-622 KQTDWADNGDH
+622 SQNNWADNGSY
-633 RNKSVTLKAQA
+633 RSKTVTLEARA
-644 GFRFTRDT
+644 GFRFTSET
-652 RFVVKNAGSV
+652 RFIVKNAGSV
-662 TAKWTFSPDGG
+662 TATYLYSSGG
-673 ETCVIGIE
+673 GKTCAVGIK

-693 TLKNFYMGRQM
+693 RLNDFYMGRQM
-704 GEAYITAD
+704 GDAYITAD

-735 PIDDDREYY
+735 PIDDEDEYY

-749 IVPPSGYAVRPRQ
+749 IVPPSGYAVRPGR
-762 TKVNIVT
+762 TTVNIVI
-769 PGGYG
+769 PGGYWANG
-774 EQGEKYSDY
+774 KKSSDH
-783 KREAEYD
+783 KREARYGDWMSSSGYD
-790 YWMTSNYSYSYGYS
+790 YSYGYS
-804 WNIGRLVDGRYGMF
+804 WSIGRLVDGRYGMF
-818 PEYERTTRTLYLNIK
+818 PDYERTTRTLYLTIK

-843 DRSYKV
+843 DSSYKV
-849 IDGLPDD
+849 GGLPAD
-856 VTVDKFEWEMKED
+856 VTVDKFEWDMGKD

-879 LVLYLTVPKEDPDGV
+879 LLLYLTVPKEDPNGV
-894 WAKDPKYTTPKYIT
+894 WAEDPDYMT
-908 VYINGVNCNEYN
+908 VYINGVNCDKYN
-920 AWQST
+920 AWQGT
-925 DADYV
+925 DKNYV
-930 NCEWGIADWWLTP
+930 NCEWGIAEHWLTP
-943 ISGDIQTVSI
+943 ISGDIQTVYI

-962 PLNFHVQ
+962 PLNFHVK

-982 PHDGEQYDAF
+982 PYAGEQYDAVWF
-992 WIDTTG
+992 DTTEG
-998 GGFEQ
+998 KLQQ

-1018 LMVFVHPKEGH
+1018 LTVFVHPKEGH

-1062 YTFTFPAAEAGAGVT
+1062 YTFTFPAAEAGAGVA
-1077 VSGTAVSWN
+1077 VSGKIASYNGKKDCTVTLYAAGTTSAVKS
-1086 DTNDAQYYL
+1086 
-1095 YPSTTEDADIRAQ
+1095 
-1108 WKKGVTVSGY
+1108 VTVNGNNASDQVTQDFTIAGVAP
-1118 SYTGTGGAV
+1118 GTY
-1127 TATTV
+1127 
-1132 DGKAMKAQT
+1132 D
-1141 FSFGTIPAGEYKLVI
+1141 LVI
-1156 FKPGKYVP
+1156 TKPAHLKY
-1164 KIVPI
+1164 
-1169 TVESTALDLGQLK
+1169 TVKNLVVGSSSLDLTAQSGKPYRTISMIVGDLDGDGSINVSDLNV
-1182 LWLYGD
+1182 LW
-1188 VNYDGVV
+1188 
-1195 NGKDAMQIDR
+1195 DAAS
-1205 FAAGM
+1205 FN
-1210 GSVFAPEKNTPEQLA
+1210 KNTD
-1225 ERLLAADVNQDG
+1225 AAAKPLSDLNGDGNVNVSDLNILW
-1237 SVTSKDAMQIDRM
+1237 DASNFNKGLTDCT
-1250 VSGMKSAFDK
+1250 FNF
-1260 IP
+1260 

>member
-1 MRKRITSLL
+1 MENRLPTRLSAWL

-59 CDIDTGTLNSGVGI
+59 CDIDTGTLNSGMGI
-73 LESLEVKGRKQLDLN
+73 LETLEVRGRKQLDLN
-88 GHTLRMYSEKTAVY
+88 GHTLRMYSAKTA
-102 DMFTIKHGDLTVLD
+102 MSNMIMIKHGDLTVLD

-125 LGSTYNDSCYLFDIQ
+125 LGSTYNDSCYLINVHT
-140 SYGQLTL
+140 YGQFTL
-147 NSGTLKVDVRKSTS
+147 NSGTLKVDAGSLRNETRWK
-161 DNTWRRVI
+161 RVI
-169 YCYAGGTVTINGGTL
+169 YCYAGGTVIINGGTL
-184 HVAPETYEGKNNAYG
+184 HVAPETYENEKHSYG
-199 QYFEE
+199 MYFEE
-204 PYRDLLNG
+204 EYGDLLNG
-212 HCGYTLMAAN
+212 SCGYTLMAAN

-238 LDAGGSDWKQNVPR
+238 LDAGQDEWKQNVPR

-276 TIIRGGVFLDY
+276 TVIRGGVFLDY

-323 FPSSSKTS
+323 FPSSSNTS
-331 YADRAGYHLSAK
+331 RADRKGYHLSAK
-343 LMNTTIYKRL
+343 LMNATIYKRL

-411 TFSYYNTG
+411 TFSYWNTG
-419 NPKTEGHMFELKAL
+419 NPKTEGYMFELKAL
-433 SGTPTTIR
+433 GDTPTKIIP
-441 GNAWGFVKAE
+441 NAWGFVKAE

-499 NNYRCVATCEVN
+499 SGYRCKATCEVN
-511 GTAVTLSK
+511 GKVVTLVE
-519 DTNPATGIT
+519 TANTTTRVI
-528 KGRYIIPNSTVTT
+528 KGSYTIPNSTVTT
-541 KAKELTFQV
+541 RAQELTFQV

-556 GSTWEQAD
+556 GSTWELAD
-564 SSPYADMYL
+564 SNPCADMYL
-573 LKYNV
+573 LEYNV
-578 VKDSTIPIETVLLD
+578 VKDTTIPIETVLLD

-608 IRTNAMDVRCEKVV
+608 IRKNAMDVRCEKVV

-633 RNKSVTLKAQA
+633 RNKTVTLEARA

-662 TAKWTFSPDGG
+662 TATYLYSSGG
-673 ETCVIGIE
+673 GKNCAVGIE

-749 IVPPSGYAVRPRQ
+749 IVPPSGYAVRPGSTQ
-762 TKVNIVT
+762 VDIIIT
-769 PGGYG
+769 GGYG
-774 EQGEKYSDY
+774 EKGEKYYDH
-783 KREAEYD
+783 KLEARYD
-790 YWMTSNYSYSYGYS
+790 DWMTNNSSYYSYGYS
-804 WNIGRLVDGRYGMF
+804 WSIGRPEYIGESLF
-818 PEYERTTRTLYLNIK
+818 PEYERTTRTLYLTIK

-843 DRSYKV
+843 DPSYKV
-849 IDGLPDD
+849 IGGLPND
-856 VTVDKFEWEMKED
+856 VTVDKFEWDMDKN

-879 LVLYLTVPKEDPDGV
+879 LLLYLTVPKEDPDGV
-894 WAKDPKYTTPKYIT
+894 WAEDSDRKYIT
-908 VYINGVNCNEYN
+908 VYINGVNCNKYN
-920 AWQST
+920 AWQGT
-925 DADYV
+925 DTGRV
-930 NCEWGIADWWLTP
+930 NCEWGIAEHWLTP
-943 ISGDIQTVSI
+943 I
-953 EVEEPVAGQ
+953 
-962 PLNFHVQ
+962 
-969 SLGEPEAYMAGAY
+969 
-982 PHDGEQYDAF
+982 
-992 WIDTTG
+992 
-998 GGFEQ
+998 
-1003 LNPGAVARSDGGTYR
+1003 PG
-1018 LMVFVHPKEGH
+1018 
-1029 QFAKATEKTRT
+1029 
-1040 FWVNGQKAKG
+1040 
-1050 SCNTDGSQAQVD
+1050 
-1062 YTFTFPAAEAGAGVT
+1062 AGAGVA
-1077 VSGTAVSWN
+1077 VSGKITSYNPNNATTIQLMQGGKEQYKTTIAATNGSGQKEQDFSFDTVAAGTYDLVVTKDAHLTYTVKNVVVGDGPLDLTTMTGKSYQTITLLCGDINGDGSINEDDVSIIRYANNINKSTAVADN
-1086 DTNDAQYYL
+1086 KL
-1095 YPSTTEDADIRAQ
+1095 ADINGDGSVNEDDVSIVRYSSHIN
-1108 WKKGVTVSGY
+1108 KGVTAC
-1118 SYTGTGGAV
+1118 T
-1127 TATTV
+1127 
-1132 DGKAMKAQT
+1132 
-1141 FSFGTIPAGEYKLVI
+1141 
-1156 FKPGKYVP
+1156 
-1164 KIVPI
+1164 
-1169 TVESTALDLGQLK
+1169 
-1182 LWLYGD
+1182 
-1188 VNYDGVV
+1188 YD
-1195 NGKDAMQIDR
+1195 
-1205 FAAGM
+1205 F
-1210 GSVFAPEKNTPEQLA
+1210 
-1225 ERLLAADVNQDG
+1225 
-1237 SVTSKDAMQIDRM
+1237 
-1250 VSGMKSAFDK
+1250 
-1260 IP
+1260 

>member
-59 CDIDTGTLNSGVGI
+59 CDIDTGELNSGVGI

-102 DMFTIKHGDLTVLD
+102 DMFTIKHGNLTVLD

-125 LGSTYNDSCYLFDIQ
+125 LGLTYNDSCYLFDIQ

-147 NSGTLKVDVRKSTS
+147 NSGTLKVDVRKSIS
-161 DNTWRRVI
+161 NNNRWRRVI

-184 HVAPETYEGKNNAYG
+184 HVAPETYENEKHSYG
-199 QYFEE
+199 MYFEE
-204 PYRDLLNG
+204 EYGDLRNG
-212 HCGYTLMAAN
+212 SCGYTLMAAN

-238 LDAGGSDWKQNVPR
+238 LDAGQDEWKQNVPR

-276 TIIRGGVFLDY
+276 TVIRGGVFLDY

-314 HDTFWIRPF
+314 HDTFWIRPT
-323 FPSSSKTS
+323 FPSSGKTS
-331 YADRAGYHLSAK
+331 YADRTGYHLSAK

-411 TFSYYNTG
+411 TFSYYNT
-419 NPKTEGHMFELKAL
+419 NDPRTEGYLFELKAL
-433 SGTPTTIR
+433 GDTPTKIIP
-441 GNAWGFVKAE
+441 NAWGFVKAE

-499 NNYRCVATCEVN
+499 NNYRCEATCEVN
-511 GTAVTLSK
+511 GKAVTLVK
-519 DTNPATGIT
+519 TTNTTTGVI
-528 KGRYIIPNSTVTT
+528 KGSYTIPNSTVTT

-556 GSTWEQAD
+556 GSTWELAD
-564 SSPYADMYL
+564 SNPCADMYL

-578 VKDSTIPIETVLLD
+578 VKDSTIPIGTVLLD
-592 MVNGDLLPSD
+592 IINGDLLPPD

-608 IRTNAMDVRCEKVV
+608 IRTNAMDTRCERVV
-622 KQTDWADNGDH
+622 SQTNWADNGSY
-633 RNKSVTLKAQA
+633 RNKTVTLEARA
-644 GFRFTRDT
+644 GFRFTSET
-652 RFVVKNAGSV
+652 RFIVKNAGSV
-662 TAKWTFSPDGG
+662 TATYLYSSGG
-673 ETCVIGIE
+673 GKTCAVGIE

-722 EYACLGEATDEWE
+722 EYACLGTATNEWE
-735 PIDDDREYY
+735 PIDDVDEYY

-749 IVPPSGYAVRPRQ
+749 IVPPSGYAVRPGQ
-762 TKVNIVT
+762 TNVNIVT

-774 EQGEKYSDY
+774 AKGQKYPDY
-783 KREAEYD
+783 KREAEYGD
-790 YWMTSNYSYSYGYS
+790 WMASAGYDYSYGYS
-804 WNIGRLVDGRYGMF
+804 WSIGRLVDGRYGMF

-849 IDGLPDD
+849 IGGLPDD

-869 TVFQAGKEYM
+869 TVFQAGKDYK
-879 LVLYLTVPKEDPDGV
+879 LALYLTVPKENPNGV
-894 WAKDPKYTTPKYIT
+894 WAEDSDRNYIT
-908 VYINGVNCNEYN
+908 VYINGVNCTKYN
-920 AWQST
+920 ARQGFWSDT
-925 DADYV
+925 E
-930 NCEWGIADWWLTP
+930 NCEWCISEHWLTP
-943 ISGDIQTVSI
+943 VPGDIQTVHI

-962 PLNFHVQ
+962 PLNFRALSV
-969 SLGEPEAYMAGAY
+969 GEPEAYMAGVY
-982 PHDGEQYDAF
+982 PYEGKVF
-992 WIDTTG
+992 WFDLTG

-1003 LNPGAVARSDGGTYR
+1003 LDPGAVARSDGGTYR
-1018 LMVFVHPKEGH
+1018 MTAFVHPKEGH

-1050 SCNTDGSQAQVD
+1050 SCKADGSQAQVD
-1062 YTFTFPAAEAGAGVT
+1062 YTFTFPAAKPGAGVAVTGKVKSYNPNNATTIQLMQGGKEQYKTTIAAASGSGQKEQSFSIST
-1077 VSGTAVSWN
+1077 VAPGTYDLVVTKPGHLTYTVKGVVVGDGPLDLTKHSKAAISTITLLCGDIDGNGFINSTDLGIILKGQNYGKSTATAGDKAADLDGNGFINSTDLGIVLQGQHYGKSAVSV
-1086 DTNDAQYYL
+1086 
-1095 YPSTTEDADIRAQ
+1095 
-1108 WKKGVTVSGY
+1108 GF
-1118 SYTGTGGAV
+1118 GG
-1127 TATTV
+1127 
-1132 DGKAMKAQT
+1132 
-1141 FSFGTIPAGEYKLVI
+1141 
-1156 FKPGKYVP
+1156 
-1164 KIVPI
+1164 
-1169 TVESTALDLGQLK
+1169 
-1182 LWLYGD
+1182 
-1188 VNYDGVV
+1188 
-1195 NGKDAMQIDR
+1195 
-1205 FAAGM
+1205 
-1210 GSVFAPEKNTPEQLA
+1210 
-1225 ERLLAADVNQDG
+1225 
-1237 SVTSKDAMQIDRM
+1237 
-1250 VSGMKSAFDK
+1250 
-1260 IP
+1260 

>member
-1 MRKRITSLL
+1 MENRLPKRLSAWL
-10 LTLVMLLSLVPAMGV
+10 LTLVMLLSLAPAMGV

-38 TYDELKAALST
+38 TYDQLKAALSD

-59 CDIDTGTLNSGVGI
+59 CDIDTGELNSSMGI
-73 LESLEVKGRKQLDLN
+73 LETLEVRGRKQLDLN
-88 GHTLRMYSEKTAVY
+88 GHTLRMYSAKTAMS
-102 DMFTIKHGDLTVLD
+102 DMITIGHGDLTVLD

-125 LGSTYNDSCYLFDIQ
+125 LGSTYNDSCYLINVHT
-140 SYGQLTL
+140 YGQFTL
-147 NSGTLKVDVRKSTS
+147 NSGTLKVDAGSLSGKTRWK
-161 DNTWRRVI
+161 RVI

-204 PYRDLLNG
+204 EYSDQLNG

-252 VWISGG
+252 VWITGG

-276 TIIRGGVFLDY
+276 TLIRGGVFLDY

-314 HDTFWIRPF
+314 HDTFWIRPT
-323 FPSSSKTS
+323 FPSSDIVSGGE
-331 YADRAGYHLSAK
+331 RRGYHLSAK
-343 LMNTTIYKRL
+343 LMNATIHKCL
-353 TAEPA
+353 TADPDI
-358 SGDLYRVPIDG
+358 SDLY
-369 SWKVVQKTADDIY
+369 KVYVGGKRDSSQKTEEDIY
-382 NLASEVLGRSAVQNN
+382 QLACEVLGRSAVK
-397 NGIFSVLNKSSYRK
+397 NGNGVFPVLNKKNYRSI
-411 TFSYYNTG
+411 FGYRNTG
-419 NPKTEGHMFELKAL
+419 NPQTEGYIFEFRAFDQK
-433 SGTPTTIR
+433 PTTFY
-441 GNAWGFVKAE
+441 NQAWGFQKAE

-462 RDGVTFIGGGVP
+462 RDGVTFGGGGVP

-499 NNYRCVATCEVN
+499 SGYRCEAICEVN
-511 GTAVTLSK
+511 GDAVTLS
-519 DTNPATGIT
+519 TTPNPTTRVI
-528 KGRYIIPNSTVTT
+528 KGSYTIPNSTVTT
-541 KAKELTFQV
+541 KAKELTFKV

-556 GSTWEQAD
+556 GSTWELAD
-564 SSPYADMYL
+564 SNPRADMYL

-578 VKDSTIPIETVLLD
+578 EKDSTFPIETVLLD

-608 IRTNAMDVRCEKVV
+608 IRINAMDVRCEKVV
-622 KQTDWADNGDH
+622 KQTDWADNGPC

-662 TAKWTFSPDGG
+662 TAEWTFSPDGG

-704 GEAYITAD
+704 GDAYITAD

-722 EYACLGEATDEWE
+722 KYACLGTATNEWE
-735 PIDDDREYY
+735 PIDDVDEYY

-749 IVPPSGYAVRPRQ
+749 IVPPSGYAVRPGR
-762 TKVNIVT
+762 TNVNIVT

-774 EQGEKYSDY
+774 EQGQKYPDY
-783 KREAEYD
+783 KREAEYGD
-790 YWMTSNYSYSYGYS
+790 WMASAGYDYSYGYS
-804 WNIGRLVDGRYGMF
+804 WSIGRLVDGRYGMF

-856 VTVDKFEWEMKED
+856 VTVDKFEWNMDGD
-869 TVFQAGKEYM
+869 TVFQAGKKYM
-879 LVLYLTVPKEDPDGV
+879 LVLYLTVPKENPNGV
-894 WAKDPKYTTPKYIT
+894 WAEDSDRHYIT
-908 VYINGVNCNEYN
+908 VYINGVNCDKYN
-920 AWQST
+920 ARQGFWSET
-925 DADYV
+925 E
-930 NCEWGIADWWLTP
+930 NCEWAISDWWLTP

-962 PLNFHVQ
+962 PLNFQALSV
-969 SLGEPEAYMAGAY
+969 GEPDAYMAGVY
-982 PHDGEQYDAF
+982 PYEGKVF
-992 WIDTTG
+992 WFDLTG
-998 GGFEQ
+998 GGVKQ
-1003 LNPGAVARSDGGTYR
+1003 LDPGAVARSDGGTYR
-1018 LMVFVHPKEGH
+1018 MTAFVHPKEGR

-1050 SCNTDGSQAQVD
+1050 SCNDAGSQAQVD
-1062 YTFTFPAAEAGAGVT
+1062 YTFTFPAAKPGAGVKVTGKVTSYNPNNPTT
-1077 VSGTAVSWN
+1077 VQLMQGGKEK
-1086 DTNDAQYYL
+1086 Y
-1095 YPSTTEDADIRAQ
+1095 STTIKAAAGSGQVPQNFTLAGVLPGTYDLVVTKPGHLTYTVKNVKVEGTDLDLTKHSNAAISTITLLCGDIDGDG
-1108 WKKGVTVSGY
+1108 WINSTDLGVVLQGQNY
-1118 SYTGTGGAV
+1118 GKQ
-1127 TATTV
+1127 TTV
-1132 DGKAMKAQT
+1132 
-1141 FSFGTIPAGEYKLVI
+1141 AG
-1156 FKPGKYVP
+1156 
-1164 KIVPI
+1164 
-1169 TVESTALDLGQLK
+1169 
-1182 LWLYGD
+1182 
-1188 VNYDGVV
+1188 V
-1195 NGKDAMQIDR
+1195 NGK
-1205 FAAGM
+1205 
-1210 GSVFAPEKNTPEQLA
+1210 
-1225 ERLLAADVNQDG
+1225 ADLNGDGWVNSTDLGIVLQG
-1237 SVTSKDAMQIDRM
+1237 QHY
-1250 VSGMKSAFDK
+1250 GKSAVSVNFGE
-1260 IP
+1260 

>member
-59 CDIDTGTLNSGVGI
+59 CDIDTGELNSGVGI

-102 DMFTIKHGDLTVLD
+102 DMFTIKHGNLTVLD

-125 LGSTYNDSCYLFDIQ
+125 LGTTYNDSCYLFDIQ

-147 NSGTLKVDVRKSTS
+147 NSGTLKVDVRKSIS
-161 DNTWRRVI
+161 NNNRWRRVI

-184 HVAPETYEGKNNAYG
+184 HVAPETYENEKHSYG
-199 QYFEE
+199 MYFEE
-204 PYRDLLNG
+204 EYGDLRNG
-212 HCGYTLMAAN
+212 SCGYTLMAAN

-276 TIIRGGVFLDY
+276 TVIRGGVFLDY

-292 AASFAEENPFTASEV
+292 AASFAEENPFTAAEV

-331 YADRAGYHLSAK
+331 YADRTGYHLSAK

-411 TFSYYNTG
+411 TFSYYNT
-419 NPKTEGHMFELKAL
+419 NDPRTEGYLFELKAL
-433 SGTPTTIR
+433 GDTPTKIIP
-441 GNAWGFVKAE
+441 NAWGFVKAE

-499 NNYRCVATCEVN
+499 NNYRCEATCEVN
-511 GTAVTLSK
+511 GKAVTLVK
-519 DTNPATGIT
+519 TTNTTTGVI
-528 KGRYIIPNSTVTT
+528 KGSYTIPNSTVTT

-556 GSTWEQAD
+556 GSTWELAD
-564 SSPYADMYL
+564 SNPCADMYL

-578 VKDSTIPIETVLLD
+578 VKDSTIPIGTVLLD
-592 MVNGDLLPSD
+592 IINGDLLPPD

-608 IRTNAMDVRCEKVV
+608 IRTNAMDTRCERVV
-622 KQTDWADNGDH
+622 SQTNWADNGSY
-633 RNKSVTLKAQA
+633 RNKTVTLEARA
-644 GFRFTRDT
+644 GFRFTSDT
-652 RFVVKNAGSV
+652 KFIVKNAGSV
-662 TAKWTFSPDGG
+662 TAKWLYTTTGG
-673 ETCVIGIE
+673 KTCNIGIE

-722 EYACLGEATDEWE
+722 EYACLGTATNEWE
-735 PIDDDREYY
+735 PIDDVDEYY

-749 IVPPSGYAVRPRQ
+749 IVPPSGYAVRPGQ
-762 TKVNIVT
+762 TNVNIVT

-774 EQGEKYSDY
+774 AKGQKYPDY
-783 KREAEYD
+783 KREAEYGD
-790 YWMTSNYSYSYGYS
+790 WMASAGYDYSYGYS
-804 WNIGRLVDGRYGMF
+804 WSIGRLVDGRYGMF

-849 IDGLPDD
+849 IGGLPDD

-869 TVFQAGKEYM
+869 TVFQAGKDYK
-879 LVLYLTVPKEDPDGV
+879 LALYLTVPKENPNGV
-894 WAKDPKYTTPKYIT
+894 WAEDSDRNYIT
-908 VYINGVNCNEYN
+908 VYINGVNCTKYN
-920 AWQST
+920 ARQGFWSDT
-925 DADYV
+925 E
-930 NCEWGIADWWLTP
+930 NCEWCISEHWLTP
-943 ISGDIQTVSI
+943 VPGDIQTVHI

-962 PLNFHVQ
+962 PLNFRALSV
-969 SLGEPEAYMAGAY
+969 GEPEAYMAGVY
-982 PHDGEQYDAF
+982 PYEGKVF
-992 WIDTTG
+992 WFDLTG

-1003 LNPGAVARSDGGTYR
+1003 LDPGAVARSDGGTYR
-1018 LMVFVHPKEGH
+1018 MTAFVHPKEGH

-1050 SCNTDGSQAQVD
+1050 SCKADGSQAQVD
-1062 YTFTFPAAEAGAGVT
+1062 YTFTFPAAKPGAGVAVTGKVKSYNPNNATTIQLMQGGKEQYKTTIAAASGSGQKEQSFSIST
-1077 VSGTAVSWN
+1077 VAPGTYDLVVTKPGHLTYTVKGVVVGDGPLDLTKHSKAAISTITLLCGDIDGNGFINSTDLGIILKGQNYGKSTATAGDKAADLDGNGFINSTDLGIVLQGQHYGKSAVSV
-1086 DTNDAQYYL
+1086 
-1095 YPSTTEDADIRAQ
+1095 
-1108 WKKGVTVSGY
+1108 GF
-1118 SYTGTGGAV
+1118 GG
-1127 TATTV
+1127 
-1132 DGKAMKAQT
+1132 
-1141 FSFGTIPAGEYKLVI
+1141 
-1156 FKPGKYVP
+1156 
-1164 KIVPI
+1164 
-1169 TVESTALDLGQLK
+1169 
-1182 LWLYGD
+1182 
-1188 VNYDGVV
+1188 
-1195 NGKDAMQIDR
+1195 
-1205 FAAGM
+1205 
-1210 GSVFAPEKNTPEQLA
+1210 
-1225 ERLLAADVNQDG
+1225 
-1237 SVTSKDAMQIDRM
+1237 
-1250 VSGMKSAFDK
+1250 
-1260 IP
+1260 

>member
-1 MRKRITSLL
+1 MKNRLPTRLPAWL
-10 LTLVMLLSLVPAMGV
+10 LTLAMLLSLVPAMGV

-59 CDIDTGTLNSGVGI
+59 CDIDTGTLNSGMGI
-73 LESLEVKGRKQLDLN
+73 LETLEVRGRKQLDLN
-88 GHTLRMYSEKTAVY
+88 GHTLRMYSAKTA
-102 DMFTIKHGDLTVLD
+102 MSNMIMIKHGDLTVLD

-125 LGSTYNDSCYLFDIQ
+125 LGSTYNDSCYLINVHT
-140 SYGQLTL
+140 YGQFTL
-147 NSGTLKVDVRKSTS
+147 NSGTLKVDAGSLRNETRWK
-161 DNTWRRVI
+161 RVI
-169 YCYAGGTVTINGGTL
+169 YCYAGGTVIINGGTL
-184 HVAPETYEGKNNAYG
+184 HVAPETYENEKHSYG
-199 QYFEE
+199 MYFEE
-204 PYRDLLNG
+204 EYGDLLNG
-212 HCGYTLMAAN
+212 SCGYTLMAAN

-238 LDAGGSDWKQNVPR
+238 LDAGQDEWKQNVPR

-276 TIIRGGVFLDY
+276 TVIRGGVFLDY

-358 SGDLYRVPIDG
+358 SGDLYRVSMDG
-369 SWKVVQKTADDIY
+369 SWKIVQKTADDIY

-411 TFSYYNTG
+411 TFSYYNT
-419 NPKTEGHMFELKAL
+419 NDPRTEGHMFELKAL

-494 QVMKD
+494 QVMKA
-499 NNYRCVATCEVN
+499 NGYRCEATCEVN
-511 GTAVTLSK
+511 GKAVTLVK
-519 DTNPATGIT
+519 TTNTTTGVI
-528 KGRYIIPNSTVTT
+528 KGSYTIPNSSPTT
-541 KAKELTFQV
+541 RAQELTFQV

-556 GSTWEQAD
+556 GSTWELAD
-564 SSPYADMYL
+564 SSPFADMYL

-578 VKDSTIPIETVLLD
+578 EKDSTIPIGTVLLD
-592 MVNGDLLPSD
+592 IINGDLLPSD

-608 IRTNAMDVRCEKVV
+608 IRTNAMDTRCERVV
-622 KQTDWADNGDH
+622 SQTNWADNGSH
-633 RNKSVTLKAQA
+633 RNKTVVLEARA
-644 GFRFTRDT
+644 GFRFTNAT
-652 RFVVKNAGSV
+652 RFIVKNAGSV
-662 TAKWTFSPDGG
+662 TATYLYATNGG
-673 ETCVIGIE
+673 KTCAVGIE

-749 IVPPSGYAVRPRQ
+749 IVPPSGYAVRPGQ
-762 TKVNIVT
+762 TNVNIVT

-774 EQGEKYSDY
+774 AKGQKYPDY
-783 KREAEYD
+783 KREAEYGD
-790 YWMTSNYSYSYGYS
+790 WMASAGYDYSYGYS
-804 WNIGRLVDGRYGMF
+804 WSIGRLVDGRYGMF

-849 IDGLPDD
+849 IGGLPDD

-869 TVFQAGKEYM
+869 TVFQAGKDYK
-879 LVLYLTVPKEDPDGV
+879 LVLYLTVPKENPNGV
-894 WAKDPKYTTPKYIT
+894 WAKDSDRNYIT
-908 VYINGVNCNEYN
+908 VYINGVNCDKYN
-920 AWQST
+920 ARQGFWSET
-925 DADYV
+925 E
-930 NCEWGIADWWLTP
+930 NCEWAISEHWRTP
-943 ISGDIQTVSI
+943 I
-953 EVEEPVAGQ
+953 
-962 PLNFHVQ
+962 
-969 SLGEPEAYMAGAY
+969 
-982 PHDGEQYDAF
+982 
-992 WIDTTG
+992 
-998 GGFEQ
+998 
-1003 LNPGAVARSDGGTYR
+1003 PG
-1018 LMVFVHPKEGH
+1018 
-1029 QFAKATEKTRT
+1029 
-1040 FWVNGQKAKG
+1040 
-1050 SCNTDGSQAQVD
+1050 
-1062 YTFTFPAAEAGAGVT
+1062 AGAGVT
-1077 VSGTAVSWN
+1077 VSGKVTSYNPNNPTTVELLQNGAVKYTATIAKATGSGQVTQDFSFNAVAPGTYDLVVTKDAHLTYTVKGVVVGDTDLDLTAMTEKPFSTITLLCGDINGDGSINEDDVSIIRYAN
-1086 DTNDAQYYL
+1086 NINK
-1095 YPSTTEDADIRAQ
+1095 STADADNKLADINGDGSVNEDDVSIVRYSSHIN
-1108 WKKGVTVSGY
+1108 KGVTAC
-1118 SYTGTGGAV
+1118 T
-1127 TATTV
+1127 
-1132 DGKAMKAQT
+1132 
-1141 FSFGTIPAGEYKLVI
+1141 
-1156 FKPGKYVP
+1156 
-1164 KIVPI
+1164 
-1169 TVESTALDLGQLK
+1169 
-1182 LWLYGD
+1182 
-1188 VNYDGVV
+1188 YD
-1195 NGKDAMQIDR
+1195 
-1205 FAAGM
+1205 F
-1210 GSVFAPEKNTPEQLA
+1210 
-1225 ERLLAADVNQDG
+1225 
-1237 SVTSKDAMQIDRM
+1237 
-1250 VSGMKSAFDK
+1250 
-1260 IP
+1260 